1 MKAKKDF
8 KYRMQHPYNP
18 NPTEILATL
27 ELCTVH
33 KGTPYGPA
41 LISYKHNDGDKKYSF
56 KGVGIFN
63 EG

>member
-1 MKAKKDF
+1 
-8 KYRMQHPYNP
+8 MQHPYKHDP
-18 NPTEILATL
+18 IEILATL

-41 LISYKHNDGDKKYSF
+41 LITYEDDDDEYLSF